1 MKILIVGDIHIDGNW
16 TEDTDEVLSKITGF
30 AYGCEKVILL
40 GDIYHRRDVQ
50 KGGKEEARFHRFLG
64 SLPREAEIHILTGNH
79 DLSDERNL
87 LAEVKT
93 FPFIQRIYLYDE
105 LSIPFS
111 IGDKLAVM
119 LPWEVH
125 RRTDTVEWFKSK
137 CEYLKTLN
145 EKFIL
150 FAHLPLIEA
159 KFNNTKMISNQ
170 AKNFP
175 SVKLLEAIPNFEFAF
190 LGDIHLPQD
199 VGHRA
204 IYVGGIRNINFAENG
219 DKRVILFD
227 TDKMV
232 GTNLW
237 LGCRDTYMADIK
249 MADLKG
255 LLLDPILTNKMV
267 KLKVHCTQEE
277 YERGIE
283 LIDHKAY
290 DLKIDYEIQG
300 KKEFKSL
307 DITDD
312 DRMFYMYC
320 DTLSGKY
327 GVNIIDKVKI
337 IGRDIING

>member
-1 MKILIVGDIHIDGNW
+1 
-16 TEDTDEVLSKITGF
+16 
-30 AYGCEKVILL
+30 
-40 GDIYHRRDVQ
+40 
-50 KGGKEEARFHRFLG
+50 
-64 SLPREAEIHILTGNH
+64 
-79 DLSDERNL
+79 
-87 LAEVKT
+87 
-93 FPFIQRIYLYDE
+93 
-105 LSIPFS
+105 
-111 IGDKLAVM
+111 
-119 LPWEVH
+119 
-125 RRTDTVEWFKSK
+125 
-137 CEYLKTLN
+137 
-145 EKFIL
+145 
-150 FAHLPLIEA
+150 
-159 KFNNTKMISNQ
+159 
-170 AKNFP
+170 
-175 SVKLLEAIPNFEFAF
+175 
-190 LGDIHLPQD
+190 
-199 VGHRA
+199 
-204 IYVGGIRNINFAENG
+204 
-219 DKRVILFD
+219 
-227 TDKMV
+227 
-232 GTNLW
+232 
-237 LGCRDTYMADIK
+237 MADIK